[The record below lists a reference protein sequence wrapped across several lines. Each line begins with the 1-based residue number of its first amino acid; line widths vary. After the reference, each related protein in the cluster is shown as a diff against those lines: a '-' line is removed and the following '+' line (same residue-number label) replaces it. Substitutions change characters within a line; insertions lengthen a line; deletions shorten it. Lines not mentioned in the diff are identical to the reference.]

1 MTQDCS
7 ALPAPACGIIER
19 ASDLLATLSLVA
31 MLVVIGAELLMRNL
45 LHYSW
50 EGTDEMS
57 SYLVVAVTF
66 FSLATCQANRG
77 YHELEIVKGR
87 LSSRARAL
95 LDATLRLICLLCALA
110 LLWYFSRL
118 VIKSWNSGETSATAL
133 RIPLWIP
140 QLVMPLG
147 MLAFCVS
154 LAKSIAPELAAL
166 RRRDASSGIV
176 P

>member
-1 MTQDCS
+1 MIEADS
-7 ALPAPACGIIER
+7 ATPGRAAGFVER
-19 ASDLLATLSLVA
+19 ASDGLAKLSLVA
-31 MLVVIGAELLMRNL
+31 MMAVIGAELLMRNI

-50 EGTDEMS
+50 EGTDETS

-66 FSLATCQANRG
+66 FSLATCQANGG

-87 LSSRARAL
+87 LSPRARAL
-95 LDATLRLICLLCALA
+95 LDATLHGVCLLCALA

-133 RIPLWIP
+133 RIPFWIP
-140 QLVMPLG
+140 QLTMPLG
-147 MLAFCVS
+147 MAAFCVS
-154 LAKSIAPELAAL
+154 LAKSIAHELSGL
-166 RRRDASSGIV
+166 KRPASPAKGA